1 MQLFGMH
8 YRGIVDA
15 PNLEWYTAILDE
27 YKLLDINDFLHNG
40 SPYVVTQPLLPK
52 HAAPSNVSQSARH
65 SAMPPRCILE
75 LDIFE
80 SVERARERSSDTRE
94 DTPSL
99 GTLYG
104 EGSRGFNQFG
114 TIQGEVTI
122 SDLITK
128 PGAFAAAGGIPVSSS
143 QGYQFQDP
151 IGSGLAEAGNSVVR
165 RSSGFNLFESRG
177 RLQNE
182 QVQVVA

>member
-1 MQLFGMH
+1 
-8 YRGIVDA
+8 V
-15 PNLEWYTAILDE
+15 PETA
-27 YKLLDINDFLHNG
+27 
-40 SPYVVTQPLLPK
+40 
-52 HAAPSNVSQSARH
+52 
-65 SAMPPRCILE
+65 C
-75 LDIFE
+75 
-80 SVERARERSSDTRE
+80 ERSSDTRE

-165 RSSGFNLFESRG
+165 ASTGGCLTEPDNEVEGGDQSSPPRRSSPSSWSG
-177 RLQNE
+177 
-182 QVQVVA
+182 A

>member
-104 EGSRGFNQFG
+104 EGSRGFNQFE
-114 TIQGEVTI
+114 TMQGEVI
-122 SDLITK
+122 RSDFITE
-128 PGAFAAAGGIPVSSS
+128 PGAFAAARGVPVSSS
-143 QGYQFQDP
+143 RGYQPHDHT
-151 IGSGLAEAGNSVVR
+151 GSGAC
-165 RSSGFNLFESRG
+165 RSGQLRSQKKSRLQSFRERV
-177 RLQNE
+177 RLQNAR
-182 QVQVVA
+182 VQVVA